1 MPGDTSYAS
10 LQKSEQGDCIDESS
24 VAASP
29 LLQHDDENHDQLP
42 TYVNMRSA
50 NYENIKLDG

>member
-1 MPGDTSYAS
+1 MSGDTSYAS
-10 LQKSEQGDCIDESS
+10 LVKSKQGDCINELS

-42 TYVNMRSA
+42 SYVNRMRSA
-50 NYENIKLDG
+50 NYENI